1 MGWKEHIYFTKQER
15 NGIMVFMS
23 ASIFVWFVSKN
34 WPVSNTHENIP
45 DIKAFYKNV
54 DSSEYYGID
63 GSDDYGI
70 DRDLSGSYSN
80 ENRNRKDRHK
90 FTRGERFQFDPNT
103 VSEDSLLR
111 LGFSS
116 FATTNLL
123 NYRSKG
129 GKIRNIDKLKSIFGM
144 DTSFIEYLKPFI
156 NFPEFESEFPNARPN
171 RSSHISVVSLQFAE
185 LNTADSNTLV
195 NIRGIGPYKASK
207 ILAYRQRLGGFLST
221 EQLLEIPQIG
231 DPLFNEIQHLLEA
244 DPEKIKRININTAD
258 YTTLIRHPYLDKK
271 SVNLILNY
279 RKQHGP
285 FGRAEEIK
293 RIRAFTEDFVKKIL
307 PYLSTESMD
316 DL

>member
-1 MGWKEHIYFTKQER
+1 MGWKDHFYFTKQER

-23 ASIFVWFVSKN
+23 ASMIVWLVSNN
-34 WPVSNTHENIP
+34 WPVRKPPEIIP
-45 DIKAFYKNV
+45 DLKAFYTNV
-54 DSSEYYGID
+54 ESSGYFGTEGPD
-63 GSDDYGI
+63 EYGI

-80 ENRNRKDRHK
+80 VNRNRKDRYK
-90 FTRGERFQFDPNT
+90 FTYGERFYFDPNT

-111 LGFSS
+111 LGFSQ

-123 NYRSKG
+123 NYRNKG
-129 GKIRNIDKLKSIFGM
+129 GKIRNINKLKSIFGM
-144 DTSFIEYLKPFI
+144 DTSFVEYLKPFI
-156 NFPEFESEFPNARPN
+156 NFTAIETEFPITKPSKSA
-171 RSSHISVVSLQFAE
+171 HISVVSLQFAE
-185 LNTADSNTLV
+185 LNSADSATLV

-207 ILAYRQRLGGFLST
+207 ILAYRQRLGGFLNT

-231 DPLFNEIQHLLEA
+231 DSLFNEIQHLLEA
-244 DPEKIKRININTAD
+244 DPEKIKKININTAD
-258 YTTLIRHPYLDKK
+258 YITLIRHPYLDKK

-293 RIRAFTEDFVKKIL
+293 RIRAFSEDFVKKIL
-307 PYLSTESMD
+307 PYLSIESMD